1 MGLKFQREDNLDKM
15 LEDFAV
21 LPAGKISET
30 PKKDDDAL
38 AKAMA
43 AFDAKEKAKE
53 EGKKKETK

>member
-30 PKKDDDAL
+30 SKKDDDAL

-43 AFDAKEKAKE
+43 AFDAKEEA
-53 EGKKKETK
+53 KKKENK